1 MMNIRGFFNKHVGQ
15 SDDYKAKDSLVNKAR
30 RNGMSKA
37 VVGAGIG
44 AAVGGAA
51 GFAAGTYN
59 LSRDEVSI
67 GDSVKQLTR
76 PSLIGADYDSS
87 YTYTTTSTDADG
99 NTTTH
104 FHHEPADWD
113 PIIERVATGQ
123 TEEKQV
129 IEHSTLFGPVA
140 GTLVGGAIG
149 AVVGALATSLTD
161 IVKDD
166 LPNRWDNPS
175 RWRNPHVPETEDK
188 QKLARAADAAPYVG
202 AAAGAV
208 VGAGAGA
215 LVGQMAAAKNITLEQ
230 VIQEPIYENRLIG
243 HIPRVSQKR
252 TIPRS
257 LFHSGQKIYYNELP
271 DNRWGETPFS
281 DKGQRIVRRYFTGD
295 YKSVQ
300 TVEQS
305 QWLTPLRGA
314 LLGGTVGAVTG
325 LATGVAAGVL
335 MKMAAGEDPPRS

>member
-1 MMNIRGFFNKHVGQ
+1 MNIRGFFNKHIGQ
-15 SDDYKAKDSLVNKAR
+15 SDDYKARDSLVNKAR
-30 RNGMSKA
+30 RNGLSKPL
-37 VVGAGIG
+37 VGAGIG

-67 GDSVKQLTR
+67 GDSVEHLTR
-76 PSLIGADYDSS
+76 PRLIGADYDSS

-99 NTTTH
+99 NTTYQTH
-104 FHHEPADWD
+104 YVPADWD

-129 IEHSTLFGPVA
+129 INHSTVFGPVA
-140 GTLVGGAIG
+140 GTLVGGVAG
-149 AVVGALATSLTD
+149 AVIGALATSLTD

-166 LPNRWDNPS
+166 LPSRWENPT
-175 RWRNPHVPETEDK
+175 RWRNPNVPQTEDK
-188 QKLARAADAAPYVG
+188 QKLARTADAAPYVG
-202 AAAGAV
+202 AGVGAL

-215 LVGQMAAAKNITLEQ
+215 LVGQMAAAKNVSLTQ
-230 VIQEPIYENRLIG
+230 VVQEPIYENRLLG
-243 HIPRVSQKR
+243 YIPRVSQKR
-252 TIPRS
+252 DIPRS
-257 LFHSGQKIYYNELP
+257 LFHPGQKIYYNELP
-271 DNRWGETPFS
+271 DNRWGDPPFS
-281 DKGQRIVRRYFTGD
+281 DKGQQIVRRYFTGD
-295 YKSVQ
+295 YKAVE

-314 LLGGTVGAVTG
+314 LVGGAAGAVTG

-335 MKMAAGEDPPRS
+335 MKIAAGEDPPRG